1 MHEGFNRTSGSR
13 AWGRRRLRIT
23 NRGGRHDPVAEG
35 GLRPLHTRTFV
46 RAASPACGTSP
57 GRDRLA
63 GGERAFGRAV
73 SPACDTSPGR
83 DRPAGGERAFGRAVS
98 PACDTSPGRDRPAGG
113 ERAFGRAVSP
123 ACNRP
128 GWRPGW
134 NVPYEIIPSPA
145 GATRC
150 CTGEQ
155 TECGGSEPEGTR

>member
-83 DRPAGGERAFGRAVS
+83 DRPAGGA
-98 PACDTSPGRDRPAGG
+98 
-113 ERAFGRAVSP
+113 RAFGRAVSP

-155 TECGGSEPEGTR
+155 TEWGGERTGRNPLNEQMRGNKFNGVGWGVV